1 MKKSEL
7 RFETLLR
14 ATRFRHFA
22 IFSIFCRFIGIKSS
36 KYTEDASALQ
46 TPVIPIKTRFLLRIP
61 HISTNVRFLVNLSFW
76 LVFFV
81 SCFNGFCAYIWVR
94 ANYNAINFLR
104 HRLSDAPQPP
114 IQCLFSLEKRILNDL
129 LFRVNLDNVF
139 VWFFMILSNDNRF
152 ISILIQRHLLLFW
165 TRRYPPLFS
174 PQKRCFL
181 LRFKSPRSA
190 LPDQIINILNK

>member
-1 MKKSEL
+1 MRRQRIFGERMVSSNVKKDIASRNTGGFTRQACQRTLDVMRNFEKGVKKSEL

-22 IFSIFCRFIGIKSS
+22 IFSIFCRFIGIKLS

-81 SCFNGFCAYIWVR
+81 SCFNGFCAYI
-94 ANYNAINFLR
+94 
-104 HRLSDAPQPP
+104 
-114 IQCLFSLEKRILNDL
+114 
-129 LFRVNLDNVF
+129 
-139 VWFFMILSNDNRF
+139 
-152 ISILIQRHLLLFW
+152 
-165 TRRYPPLFS
+165 
-174 PQKRCFL
+174 
-181 LRFKSPRSA
+181 
-190 LPDQIINILNK
+190 

>member
-1 MKKSEL
+1 MRNFEKGVKKSEL

-14 ATRFRHFA
+14 ASRFRHFA

-46 TPVIPIKTRFLLRIP
+46 TPVIPIKTRILLRIP

-94 ANYNAINFLR
+94 ANYHAINFLR
-104 HRLSDAPQPP
+104 HRLSDAKQPP
-114 IQCLFSLEKRILNDL
+114 IQCLFSLEKRILNNL
-129 LFRVNLDNVF
+129 LFRVNFDNIF

-152 ISILIQRHLLLFW
+152 ISFLIQRRLLLFEKGDI
-165 TRRYPPLFS
+165 RRSSLRKNAAFS
-174 PQKRCFL
+174 FVSKAPAAPYRIK
-181 LRFKSPRSA
+181 
-190 LPDQIINILNK
+190 